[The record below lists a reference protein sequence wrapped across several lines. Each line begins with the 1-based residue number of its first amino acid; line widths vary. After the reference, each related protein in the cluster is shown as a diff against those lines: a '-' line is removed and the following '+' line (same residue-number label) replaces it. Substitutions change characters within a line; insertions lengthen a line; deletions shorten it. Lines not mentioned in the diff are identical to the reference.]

1 MHTDEPPLAPRRAHS
16 WDHSWGLSL
25 SRCPT
30 GSKSQQLSKSR
41 GCRSP
46 RLQQVTLREHTALV
60 SSVSRL
66 LGKQKMVNKS
76 TFGSSSYTSLSAFL
90 FEVFNFASINP
101 DCAFSFHTL
110 RSKSPFFCKL
120 PATHSH
126 LVTLS
131 SSSPQKDLGVKLPA
145 SLEADESACT
155 SGKYATLFL
164 PSTWIRPKTQT
175 CTT

>member
-1 MHTDEPPLAPRRAHS
+1 MYNTYLISAHRTKTLLKSSSSCLLTRHAEPAEQSA
-16 WDHSWGLSL
+16 DKDCCVVYINCLS
-25 SRCPT
+25 
-30 GSKSQQLSKSR
+30 
-41 GCRSP
+41 GCSSSA
-46 RLQQVTLREHTALV
+46 QVF
-60 SSVSRL
+60 L
-66 LGKQKMVNKS
+66 LKQKMVNKS

-90 FEVFNFASINP
+90 FGVFNFASINP
-101 DCAFSFHTL
+101 DCAFSFHML

-131 SSSPQKDLGVKLPA
+131 SSFPQKDLGVKLPA

-155 SGKYATLFL
+155 SGKYVTLFL